1 MNRPAAGLGIA
12 PRRTVVSWV
21 HHHRQAASSS
31 LLRALRVPVA
41 TGLTWLVV
49 GIALALPASLL
60 VILQNIEAVSSD
72 MRSPARFSVLLESGT
87 SLNSAQDILR
97 RVESRV
103 DVRDVTLIP
112 QDQALARFA
121 ADTGL
126 VGLLDSIPDNPLPHT
141 LLVNPLA
148 SVESEGL
155 SALAQGL
162 KVVRGVDQVVFDTLW
177 QARLAG
183 VLQAGRRLV
192 MGIGLLMMMGAV
204 LILANTIRLAID
216 ARRDEIVVIKLIGA
230 NNAYARRPFSIPDVV
245 SFGGGLLG
253 ALWSRFFIYFL
264 SRLSAVQLTT
274 VIGVYRAGD
283 HGCLNMMF
291 LGGTLGLLSAGM
303 LQRVSLESLSPDS
316 FSFSTVSE
324 LFLD

>member
-60 VILQNIEAVSSD
+60 VILQNIEAVTSD

-87 SLNSAQDILR
+87 SLNSAQDILS

-121 ADTGL
+121 VDTGL

-155 SALAQGL
+155 SELAQGL
-162 KVVRGVDQVVFDTLW
+162 KAVRGVDQVVFDTLW

-230 NNAYARRPFSIPDVV
+230 NNAYARRPFLYTGLWSG
-245 SFGGGLLG
+245 FGGGLLG
-253 ALWSRFFIYFL
+253 AIMVGAFFIYL
-264 SRLSAVQLTT
+264 SEPVNQLLQLYNSDRRFTGLG
-274 VIGVYRAGD
+274 IMGV
-283 HGCLNMMF
+283 LNMMF
-291 LGGTLGLLSAGM
+291 LGGTLGLLSAWHAATSQ
-303 LQRVSLESLSPDS
+303 LRELEPR
-316 FSFSTVSE
+316 
-324 LFLD
+324 

>member
-60 VILQNIEAVSSD
+60 VILQNIEAVTSD

-87 SLNSAQDILR
+87 SLNSAQDILS

-148 SVESEGL
+148 SVESDGL
-155 SALAQGL
+155 SELAQGL
-162 KVVRGVDQVVFDTLW
+162 KAVRGVDQVVFDTLW

-230 NNAYARRPFSIPDVV
+230 TNAYARRPFLYTGLWSG
-245 SFGGGLLG
+245 FGGGLLG
-253 ALWSRFFIYFL
+253 AIMVGVFFIYL
-264 SRLSAVQLTT
+264 SEPVNQLLQLYDSDRRFTGLG
-274 VIGVYRAGD
+274 IMGV
-283 HGCLNMMF
+283 LNMMF
-291 LGGTLGLLSAGM
+291 LGGTLGLLSAWHAATSQ
-303 LQRVSLESLSPDS
+303 LRELEPR
-316 FSFSTVSE
+316 E
-324 LFLD
+324 LFILHG

>member
-60 VILQNIEAVSSD
+60 VILQNIEAVTSD

-87 SLNSAQDILR
+87 SLNSAQDILS

-141 LLVNPLA
+141 LLVNPLV

-155 SALAQGL
+155 SELAQGL
-162 KVVRGVDQVVFDTLW
+162 KAVRGVDQVVFDTLW

-204 LILANTIRLAID
+204 LILANMIRLAID

-230 NNAYARRPFSIPDVV
+230 NNAYARRPFLYTGLWSG
-245 SFGGGLLG
+245 FGGGLLG
-253 ALWSRFFIYFL
+253 AIMVGVFFIYL
-264 SRLSAVQLTT
+264 SEPVNQLLQLYNSDRRFTGLG
-274 VIGVYRAGD
+274 IMGV
-283 HGCLNMMF
+283 LNMMF
-291 LGGTLGLLSAGM
+291 LGGTLGLLSAWHAATSQ
-303 LQRVSLESLSPDS
+303 LRELEPR
-316 FSFSTVSE
+316 
-324 LFLD
+324 

>member
-60 VILQNIEAVSSD
+60 VILQNIEAVTSD

-87 SLNSAQDILR
+87 SLNSAQDILS

-112 QDQALARFA
+112 KDQALARFA
-121 ADTGL
+121 VDTGL

-155 SALAQGL
+155 SELAQGL

-230 NNAYARRPFSIPDVV
+230 NNAYARRPFLYTGLWSG
-245 SFGGGLLG
+245 FGGGLLG
-253 ALWSRFFIYFL
+253 AIMVGVFFIYL
-264 SRLSAVQLTT
+264 SEPVNQLLQLYNSDRRFTGLG
-274 VIGVYRAGD
+274 IMGV
-283 HGCLNMMF
+283 LNMMF
-291 LGGTLGLLSAGM
+291 LGGTLGLLSAWHAATSQ
-303 LQRVSLESLSPDS
+303 LRELEPR
-316 FSFSTVSE
+316 
-324 LFLD
+324 

>member
-60 VILQNIEAVSSD
+60 VILQNIEAVTSD

-87 SLNSAQDILR
+87 SLNSAQDILS

-155 SALAQGL
+155 SELAQGL
-162 KVVRGVDQVVFDTLW
+162 KAVRGVDQVVFDTLW

-230 NNAYARRPFSIPDVV
+230 TNAYARRPFLYTGLWSG
-245 SFGGGLLG
+245 FGGGLLG
-253 ALWSRFFIYFL
+253 AIMVGAFFIYL
-264 SRLSAVQLTT
+264 SEPVNQLLQLYNSDRRFTGLG
-274 VIGVYRAGD
+274 IMGV
-283 HGCLNMMF
+283 LNMMF
-291 LGGTLGLLSAGM
+291 LGGTLGLLSAWHAATSQ
-303 LQRVSLESLSPDS
+303 LRELEPR
-316 FSFSTVSE
+316 
-324 LFLD
+324 

>member
-1 MNRPAAGLGIA
+1 MNKPAAGLGIA
-12 PRRTVVSWV
+12 PRASVVSWI
-21 HHHRQAASSS
+21 HHHRQAASNS
-31 LLRALRVPVA
+31 LRRAFRLPVA

-60 VILQNIEAVSSD
+60 VILQNIEAVTGD
-72 MRSPARFSVLLESGT
+72 MRSPARFSVLLEADT
-87 SLNSAQDILR
+87 SLNAAQTILKR
-97 RVESRV
+97 IESRV

-155 SALAQGL
+155 SELAKGL

-192 MGIGLLMMMGAV
+192 MGVGLLMMMGAV
-204 LILANTIRLAID
+204 LILANTIRLAIE

-230 NNAYARRPFSIPDVV
+230 NDAYARRPFLYTGLWSG
-245 SFGGGLLG
+245 FGGGLLG
-253 ALWSRFFIYFL
+253 AIMVGVFFIYL
-264 SRLSAVQLTT
+264 SEPVNQLLQLYDSDRRFTGLG
-274 VIGVYRAGD
+274 IMGV
-283 HGCLNMMF
+283 LNMMF
-291 LGGTLGLLSAGM
+291 LGGALGLLSAWHAATTQ
-303 LQRVSLESLSPDS
+303 LRELEPR
-316 FSFSTVSE
+316 
-324 LFLD
+324 

>member
-87 SLNSAQDILR
+87 SLNSAQDILS

-141 LLVNPLA
+141 LLVNPLVSA
-148 SVESEGL
+148 ESEGL

-162 KVVRGVDQVVFDTLW
+162 KAVRGVDQVVFDTLW

-230 NNAYARRPFSIPDVV
+230 NNAYARRPFLYTGLWSG
-245 SFGGGLLG
+245 FGGGLLG
-253 ALWSRFFIYFL
+253 AIMVGVFFIYL
-264 SRLSAVQLTT
+264 SEPVNQLLQLYNSDRRFTGLG
-274 VIGVYRAGD
+274 IMGV
-283 HGCLNMMF
+283 LNMMF
-291 LGGTLGLLSAGM
+291 LGGTLGLLSAWHAATSQ
-303 LQRVSLESLSPDS
+303 LRELEPR
-316 FSFSTVSE
+316 
-324 LFLD
+324 

>member
-1 MNRPAAGLGIA
+1 M
-12 PRRTVVSWV
+12 
-21 HHHRQAASSS
+21 
-31 LLRALRVPVA
+31 
-41 TGLTWLVV
+41 V

-60 VILQNIEAVSSD
+60 VILQNIEAVTGD
-72 MRSPARFSVLLESGT
+72 MRSPARFSVLLEADT
-87 SLNSAQDILR
+87 SLNAAQTILKR
-97 RVESRV
+97 IESRV

-155 SALAQGL
+155 SELAKGL

-192 MGIGLLMMMGAV
+192 MGVGLLMMMGAV
-204 LILANTIRLAID
+204 LILANTIRLAIE

-230 NNAYARRPFSIPDVV
+230 NDAYARRPFLYTGLWSG
-245 SFGGGLLG
+245 FGGGLLG
-253 ALWSRFFIYFL
+253 AIMVGVFL
-264 SRLSAVQLTT
+264 SKNISNLSGR
-274 VIGVYRAGD
+274 IG
-283 HGCLNMMF
+283 LKNNLF
-291 LGGTLGLLSAGM
+291 
-303 LQRVSLESLSPDS
+303 EKI
-316 FSFSTVSE
+316 SE
-324 LFLD
+324 R

>member
-1 MNRPAAGLGIA
+1 
-12 PRRTVVSWV
+12 VVSWV

-60 VILQNIEAVSSD
+60 VILQNIEAVTSD

-87 SLNSAQDILR
+87 SLNSAQDILS

-112 QDQALARFA
+112 KDQALARFA
-121 ADTGL
+121 VDTGL

-155 SALAQGL
+155 SELAQGL

-230 NNAYARRPFSIPDVV
+230 NNAYARRPFLYTGLWSG
-245 SFGGGLLG
+245 FGGGLLG
-253 ALWSRFFIYFL
+253 AIMVGAFFIYL
-264 SRLSAVQLTT
+264 SEPVNQLLQLYNSDRRFTGLG
-274 VIGVYRAGD
+274 IMGV
-283 HGCLNMMF
+283 LNMMF
-291 LGGTLGLLSAGM
+291 LGGTLGLLSAWHAATSQ
-303 LQRVSLESLSPDS
+303 LRELEPR
-316 FSFSTVSE
+316 
-324 LFLD
+324 

>member
-60 VILQNIEAVSSD
+60 VILQNIEAVTSD

-87 SLNSAQDILR
+87 SLNSAQDILS

-155 SALAQGL
+155 SELAQGL
-162 KVVRGVDQVVFDTLW
+162 KAVRGVDQVVFDTLW

-230 NNAYARRPFSIPDVV
+230 NNAYARRPFLYTGLWSG
-245 SFGGGLLG
+245 FGGGLLG
-253 ALWSRFFIYFL
+253 AIMVGAFFIYL
-264 SRLSAVQLTT
+264 SEPVNQLLQLYNSDRRFTGLG
-274 VIGVYRAGD
+274 IMGV
-283 HGCLNMMF
+283 LNMMF
-291 LGGTLGLLSAGM
+291 LGGTLGLLSAWHAATSQ
-303 LQRVSLESLSPDS
+303 LRELEPR
-316 FSFSTVSE
+316 
-324 LFLD
+324 

>member
-60 VILQNIEAVSSD
+60 VILQNIEAVTSD

-87 SLNSAQDILR
+87 SLNSAQDILS

-112 QDQALARFA
+112 KDQALARFA

-141 LLVNPLA
+141 LLVNPLV

-155 SALAQGL
+155 SELAQGL
-162 KVVRGVDQVVFDTLW
+162 KAVRGVDQVVFDTLW

-230 NNAYARRPFSIPDVV
+230 NNAYARRPFLYTGLWSG
-245 SFGGGLLG
+245 FGGGLLG
-253 ALWSRFFIYFL
+253 AIMVGVFFIYL
-264 SRLSAVQLTT
+264 SEPVNQLLQLYNSDRRLTGLG
-274 VIGVYRAGD
+274 IMGV
-283 HGCLNMMF
+283 LNMMF
-291 LGGTLGLLSAGM
+291 LGGALGLLSAWHAATSQ
-303 LQRVSLESLSPDS
+303 LRELEPR
-316 FSFSTVSE
+316 
-324 LFLD
+324 

>member
-1 MNRPAAGLGIA
+1 
-12 PRRTVVSWV
+12 
-21 HHHRQAASSS
+21 
-31 LLRALRVPVA
+31 VA

-60 VILQNIEAVSSD
+60 VILQNIEAVTGD
-72 MRSPARFSVLLESGT
+72 MRSPARFSVLLEADT
-87 SLNSAQDILR
+87 SLNAAQTILKR
-97 RVESRV
+97 IESRV

-126 VGLLDSIPDNPLPHT
+126 VGLLNSIPDNPLPHT

-155 SALAQGL
+155 SELAKGL

-192 MGIGLLMMMGAV
+192 MGVGLLMMMGAV
-204 LILANTIRLAID
+204 LILANTIRLAIE

-230 NNAYARRPFSIPDVV
+230 NDAYARRPFLYTGLWSG
-245 SFGGGLLG
+245 FGGGLLG
-253 ALWSRFFIYFL
+253 AIMVGVFFIYL
-264 SRLSAVQLTT
+264 SEPVNQLLQLYDSDRRFTGLG
-274 VIGVYRAGD
+274 IMGV
-283 HGCLNMMF
+283 LNMMF
-291 LGGTLGLLSAGM
+291 LGGALGLLSAWHAATTQ
-303 LQRVSLESLSPDS
+303 LRELEPR
-316 FSFSTVSE
+316 
-324 LFLD
+324 

>member
-60 VILQNIEAVSSD
+60 VILQNIEAVTSD

-87 SLNSAQDILR
+87 SLNSAQDILS

-112 QDQALARFA
+112 KDQALARFA

-148 SVESEGL
+148 SVESDGL
-155 SALAQGL
+155 SELAQGL
-162 KVVRGVDQVVFDTLW
+162 KAVRGVDQVVFDTLW

-230 NNAYARRPFSIPDVV
+230 NNAYARRPFLYTGLWSG
-245 SFGGGLLG
+245 FGGGLLG
-253 ALWSRFFIYFL
+253 AIMVGVFFIYL
-264 SRLSAVQLTT
+264 SEPVNQLLQLYNSDRRFTGLG
-274 VIGVYRAGD
+274 IMGV
-283 HGCLNMMF
+283 LNMMF
-291 LGGTLGLLSAGM
+291 LGGTLGLLSAWHAATSQ
-303 LQRVSLESLSPDS
+303 LRELEPR
-316 FSFSTVSE
+316 
-324 LFLD
+324 

>member
-12 PRRTVVSWV
+12 PRRSVASWV

-41 TGLTWLVV
+41 TGVTWLVV

-60 VILQNIEAVSSD
+60 VILQNIEAVTSD
-72 MRSPARFSVLLESGT
+72 MRSPARFSVLLEAGT
-87 SLNSAQDILR
+87 SLSSAQDILS

-148 SVESEGL
+148 SVASEDL
-155 SALAQGL
+155 SELAQGL
-162 KVVRGVDQVVFDTLW
+162 KAVRGVDQVVFDTLW

-230 NNAYARRPFSIPDVV
+230 NNAYTRRPFLYTGLWSG
-245 SFGGGLLG
+245 FGGGLLG
-253 ALWSRFFIYFL
+253 AIMVGVFFIYL
-264 SRLSAVQLTT
+264 SEPVNQLLQLYNSDRRFTGLG
-274 VIGVYRAGD
+274 IMGV
-283 HGCLNMMF
+283 LNMMF
-291 LGGTLGLLSAGM
+291 LGGTLGLLSAWHAATSQ
-303 LQRVSLESLSPDS
+303 LRELEPR
-316 FSFSTVSE
+316 
-324 LFLD
+324 

>member
-1 MNRPAAGLGIA
+1 MNRPAAGLGID

-60 VILQNIEAVSSD
+60 VILQNIEAVTSD

-87 SLNSAQDILR
+87 SLNSAQDILS

-112 QDQALARFA
+112 KDQALARFA

-155 SALAQGL
+155 SELAQGL

-183 VLQAGRRLV
+183 VVQAGRRLV

-230 NNAYARRPFSIPDVV
+230 NNAYARRPFLYTGLWSG
-245 SFGGGLLG
+245 FGGGLLG
-253 ALWSRFFIYFL
+253 AIMVGFFFIYL
-264 SRLSAVQLTT
+264 SEPVNQLLQLYNSDRRFTGLG
-274 VIGVYRAGD
+274 IMGV
-283 HGCLNMMF
+283 LNMMF
-291 LGGTLGLLSAGM
+291 LGGTLGLLSAWHAATSQ
-303 LQRVSLESLSPDS
+303 LRELEPR
-316 FSFSTVSE
+316 
-324 LFLD
+324 

>member
-21 HHHRQAASSS
+21 HHHRQAASGS

-60 VILQNIEAVSSD
+60 VILQNIEAVTSD

-87 SLNSAQDILR
+87 SLNSAQDILS

-148 SVESEGL
+148 SVESDGL
-155 SALAQGL
+155 SELAQGL
-162 KVVRGVDQVVFDTLW
+162 KAVRGVDQVVFDTLW

-230 NNAYARRPFSIPDVV
+230 TNAYARRPFLYTGLWSG
-245 SFGGGLLG
+245 FGGGLLG
-253 ALWSRFFIYFL
+253 AIMVGVFFIYL
-264 SRLSAVQLTT
+264 SEPVNQLLQLYNSDRRFTGLG
-274 VIGVYRAGD
+274 IMGV
-283 HGCLNMMF
+283 LNMMF
-291 LGGTLGLLSAGM
+291 LGGTLGLLSAWHAATSQ
-303 LQRVSLESLSPDS
+303 LRELEPR
-316 FSFSTVSE
+316 
-324 LFLD
+324 

>member
-1 MNRPAAGLGIA
+1 MNKRAVGLGTA
-12 PRRTVVSWV
+12 PRATLVSWI

-31 LLRALRVPVA
+31 LLRALRLPVA

-60 VILQNIEAVSSD
+60 VILQNIETVTSD
-72 MRSPARFSVLLESGT
+72 MRSPARFSILLEGNV
-87 SLNSAQDILR
+87 SLTDAQDVSNRIQ
-97 RVESRV
+97 SRV

-126 VGLLDSIPDNPLPHT
+126 VGLLDSIPENPLPHT
-141 LLVNPLA
+141 LLVNPLD

-155 SALAQGL
+155 SQLAMALKAV
-162 KVVRGVDQVVFDTLW
+162 KGVDQVVFDTLW

-230 NNAYARRPFSIPDVV
+230 NDAYARRPFLYTGLWSG
-245 SFGGGLLG
+245 FGGGLLG
-253 ALWSRFFIYFL
+253 AIMVGAFFIYL
-264 SRLSAVQLTT
+264 SEPVNQLLQLYSSDQRFTGLG
-274 VIGVYRAGD
+274 IMGV
-283 HGCLNMMF
+283 LNMMLLGGF
-291 LGGTLGLLSAGM
+291 LGLFSAWHAATSQ
-303 LQRVSLESLSPDS
+303 LRELEPR
-316 FSFSTVSE
+316 
-324 LFLD
+324 

>member
-60 VILQNIEAVSSD
+60 VILQNIEAVTSD

-87 SLNSAQDILR
+87 SLNSAQDILS

-112 QDQALARFA
+112 KDQALARFA

-141 LLVNPLA
+141 LLVNPLV
-148 SVESEGL
+148 SVESDGL
-155 SALAQGL
+155 SELAQGL
-162 KVVRGVDQVVFDTLW
+162 KAVRGVDQVVFDTLW

-230 NNAYARRPFSIPDVV
+230 NNAYARRPFLYTGLWSG
-245 SFGGGLLG
+245 FGGGLLG
-253 ALWSRFFIYFL
+253 AIMVGVFFIYL
-264 SRLSAVQLTT
+264 SEPVNQLLQLYNSDRRFTGLG
-274 VIGVYRAGD
+274 IMGV
-283 HGCLNMMF
+283 LNMMF
-291 LGGTLGLLSAGM
+291 LGGTLGLLSAWHAATSQ
-303 LQRVSLESLSPDS
+303 LRELEPR
-316 FSFSTVSE
+316 
-324 LFLD
+324 

>member
-60 VILQNIEAVSSD
+60 VILQNIEAVTSD
-72 MRSPARFSVLLESGT
+72 MRSPARFSVLLELGT
-87 SLNSAQDILR
+87 SLNSAQDILS

-112 QDQALARFA
+112 KDQALARFA

-141 LLVNPLA
+141 LLVNPLV

-155 SALAQGL
+155 SELAQGL
-162 KVVRGVDQVVFDTLW
+162 KAVRGVDQVVFDTLW

-230 NNAYARRPFSIPDVV
+230 NNAYARRPFLYTGLWSG
-245 SFGGGLLG
+245 FGGGLLG
-253 ALWSRFFIYFL
+253 AIMVGVFFIYL
-264 SRLSAVQLTT
+264 SEPVNQLLQLYNSDRRFTGLG
-274 VIGVYRAGD
+274 IMGV
-283 HGCLNMMF
+283 LNMMF
-291 LGGTLGLLSAGM
+291 LGGTLGLLSAWHAATSQ
-303 LQRVSLESLSPDS
+303 LRELEPR
-316 FSFSTVSE
+316 
-324 LFLD
+324 

>member
-60 VILQNIEAVSSD
+60 VILQNIEAVTSD

-87 SLNSAQDILR
+87 SLNSAQDILS

-141 LLVNPLA
+141 LLVNPLV

-155 SALAQGL
+155 SELAQGL
-162 KVVRGVDQVVFDTLW
+162 KAVRGVDQVVFDTLW

-204 LILANTIRLAID
+204 LILANMIRLAID

-230 NNAYARRPFSIPDVV
+230 NNAYARRPFLYTGLWSG
-245 SFGGGLLG
+245 FGGGLLG
-253 ALWSRFFIYFL
+253 AIMVGVFFIYL
-264 SRLSAVQLTT
+264 SEPVNLLLQLYNSDRRFTGLG
-274 VIGVYRAGD
+274 ILGV
-283 HGCLNMMF
+283 LNMMF
-291 LGGTLGLLSAGM
+291 LGGTLGLLSAWHAATSQ
-303 LQRVSLESLSPDS
+303 LRELEPR
-316 FSFSTVSE
+316 
-324 LFLD
+324 

>member
-60 VILQNIEAVSSD
+60 VILQNIEAVTSD

-87 SLNSAQDILR
+87 SLNSAQDILS

-112 QDQALARFA
+112 KDQALARFA

-141 LLVNPLA
+141 LLVNPLV

-155 SALAQGL
+155 SELAQGL
-162 KVVRGVDQVVFDTLW
+162 KAVRGVDQVVFDTLW

-183 VLQAGRRLV
+183 ILQAGRRLV

-230 NNAYARRPFSIPDVV
+230 NNAYARRPFLYTGLWSG
-245 SFGGGLLG
+245 FGGGLLG
-253 ALWSRFFIYFL
+253 AIMVGVFFIYL
-264 SRLSAVQLTT
+264 SEPVNQLLQLYNSDRRFTGLG
-274 VIGVYRAGD
+274 IMGV
-283 HGCLNMMF
+283 LNMMF
-291 LGGTLGLLSAGM
+291 LGGTLGLLSAWHAATSQ
-303 LQRVSLESLSPDS
+303 LRELEPR
-316 FSFSTVSE
+316 
-324 LFLD
+324 

>member
-1 MNRPAAGLGIA
+1 
-12 PRRTVVSWV
+12 
-21 HHHRQAASSS
+21 
-31 LLRALRVPVA
+31 VA

-60 VILQNIEAVSSD
+60 VILQNIEAVTGD
-72 MRSPARFSVLLESGT
+72 MRSPARFSVLLEADT
-87 SLNSAQDILR
+87 SLNAAQTILKR
-97 RVESRV
+97 IESRV

-112 QDQALARFA
+112 QDEALARFA

-155 SALAQGL
+155 SELAKGL

-192 MGIGLLMMMGAV
+192 MGVGLLMMMGAV
-204 LILANTIRLAID
+204 LILANTIRLAIE

-230 NNAYARRPFSIPDVV
+230 NDAYARRPFLYTGLWSG
-245 SFGGGLLG
+245 FGGGLLG
-253 ALWSRFFIYFL
+253 AIMVGVFFIYL
-264 SRLSAVQLTT
+264 SEPVNQLLQLYDSDRRFTGLG
-274 VIGVYRAGD
+274 IMGV
-283 HGCLNMMF
+283 LNMMF
-291 LGGTLGLLSAGM
+291 LGGALGLLSAWHAATTQ
-303 LQRVSLESLSPDS
+303 LRELEPR
-316 FSFSTVSE
+316 
-324 LFLD
+324 

>member
-1 MNRPAAGLGIA
+1 
-12 PRRTVVSWV
+12 VSWV
-21 HHHRQAASSS
+21 HHHRQAASNS
-31 LLRALRVPVA
+31 LLRAFRLPVA

-60 VILQNIEAVSSD
+60 VILQNIEAVTGD
-72 MRSPARFSVLLESGT
+72 MRSPARFSVLLEADT
-87 SLNSAQDILR
+87 SLNAAQTILKR
-97 RVESRV
+97 IESRV

-155 SALAQGL
+155 SELAKGL

-192 MGIGLLMMMGAV
+192 MGIGLLMMVGAV
-204 LILANTIRLAID
+204 LILANTIRLAIE

-230 NNAYARRPFSIPDVV
+230 NDAYARRPFLYTGLWSG
-245 SFGGGLLG
+245 FGGGLLG
-253 ALWSRFFIYFL
+253 AIMVGVFFIYL
-264 SRLSAVQLTT
+264 SEPVNQLLQLYDSDRRFTGLG
-274 VIGVYRAGD
+274 IMGV
-283 HGCLNMMF
+283 LNMMF
-291 LGGTLGLLSAGM
+291 LGGALGLLSAWHAATTQ
-303 LQRVSLESLSPDS
+303 LRELEPR
-316 FSFSTVSE
+316 
-324 LFLD
+324 

>member
-12 PRRTVVSWV
+12 PRRSVASWV

-41 TGLTWLVV
+41 TGVTWLVV

-60 VILQNIEAVSSD
+60 VILQNIEAVTSD
-72 MRSPARFSVLLESGT
+72 MRSPARFSVLLEAGT
-87 SLNSAQDILR
+87 SLSSAQDILS

-148 SVESEGL
+148 SVASEDL
-155 SALAQGL
+155 SELAQGL
-162 KVVRGVDQVVFDTLW
+162 KAVRGVDQVVFDTLW

-230 NNAYARRPFSIPDVV
+230 NNAYARRPFLYTGLWSG
-245 SFGGGLLG
+245 FGGGLLG
-253 ALWSRFFIYFL
+253 AIMVGVFFIYL
-264 SRLSAVQLTT
+264 SEPVNQLLQLYSSDRRFTGLG
-274 VIGVYRAGD
+274 IMGV
-283 HGCLNMMF
+283 LNMMF
-291 LGGTLGLLSAGM
+291 LGGTLGLLSAWHAATSQ
-303 LQRVSLESLSPDS
+303 LRELEPR
-316 FSFSTVSE
+316 
-324 LFLD
+324 

>member
-1 MNRPAAGLGIA
+1 VNKRAVGLGTA
-12 PRRTVVSWV
+12 PRATLVSWI

-31 LLRALRVPVA
+31 LLRALRLPVA

-60 VILQNIEAVSSD
+60 VILQNIETVTSD
-72 MRSPARFSVLLESGT
+72 MRSPARFSILLEGNV
-87 SLNSAQDILR
+87 SLTDAQDVSNRIQ
-97 RVESRV
+97 SRV

-126 VGLLDSIPDNPLPHT
+126 VGLLDSIPENPLPHT
-141 LLVNPLA
+141 LLVNPLD

-155 SALAQGL
+155 SQLAMALKAV
-162 KVVRGVDQVVFDTLW
+162 KGVDQVVFDTLW

-230 NNAYARRPFSIPDVV
+230 NDAYARRPFLYTGLWSG
-245 SFGGGLLG
+245 FGGGLLG
-253 ALWSRFFIYFL
+253 AIMVGVFFIYL
-264 SRLSAVQLTT
+264 SEPVNQLLQLYSSDQRFTGLG
-274 VIGVYRAGD
+274 IMGV
-283 HGCLNMMF
+283 LNMMLLGGF
-291 LGGTLGLLSAGM
+291 LGLFSAWHAATSQ
-303 LQRVSLESLSPDS
+303 LRELEPR
-316 FSFSTVSE
+316 
-324 LFLD
+324 

>member
-1 MNRPAAGLGIA
+1 
-12 PRRTVVSWV
+12 
-21 HHHRQAASSS
+21 
-31 LLRALRVPVA
+31 VA

-60 VILQNIEAVSSD
+60 VILQNIEAVTGD
-72 MRSPARFSVLLESGT
+72 MRSPARFSVLLEADT
-87 SLNSAQDILR
+87 SLNAAQTILKR
-97 RVESRV
+97 IESRV

-155 SALAQGL
+155 SELAKGL

-192 MGIGLLMMMGAV
+192 MGVGLLMMMGAV
-204 LILANTIRLAID
+204 LILANTIRLAIE

-230 NNAYARRPFSIPDVV
+230 NDAYARRPFLYTGLWSG
-245 SFGGGLLG
+245 FGGGLLG
-253 ALWSRFFIYFL
+253 AIMVGVFFIYL
-264 SRLSAVQLTT
+264 SEPVNQLLQLYDSDRRFTGLG
-274 VIGVYRAGD
+274 ILGV
-283 HGCLNMMF
+283 LNMMF
-291 LGGTLGLLSAGM
+291 LGGALGLLSAWHAATTQ
-303 LQRVSLESLSPDS
+303 LRELEPR
-316 FSFSTVSE
+316 
-324 LFLD
+324 

>member
-60 VILQNIEAVSSD
+60 VILQNIEAVTSD

-87 SLNSAQDILR
+87 SLNSAQDILS

-112 QDQALARFA
+112 KDQALARFA

-141 LLVNPLA
+141 LLVNPLV

-155 SALAQGL
+155 SELAQGL
-162 KVVRGVDQVVFDTLW
+162 KAVRGVDQVVFDTLW

-192 MGIGLLMMMGAV
+192 MGIGLLIMMGAV

-230 NNAYARRPFSIPDVV
+230 NNAYARRPFLYTGLWSG
-245 SFGGGLLG
+245 FGGGLLG
-253 ALWSRFFIYFL
+253 AIMVGVFFIYL
-264 SRLSAVQLTT
+264 SEPVNQLLQLYNSDRRFTGLG
-274 VIGVYRAGD
+274 IMGV
-283 HGCLNMMF
+283 LNMMF
-291 LGGTLGLLSAGM
+291 LGGALGLLSAWHAATSQ
-303 LQRVSLESLSPDS
+303 LRELEPR
-316 FSFSTVSE
+316 
-324 LFLD
+324 

>member
-1 MNRPAAGLGIA
+1 
-12 PRRTVVSWV
+12 
-21 HHHRQAASSS
+21 
-31 LLRALRVPVA
+31 
-41 TGLTWLVV
+41 
-49 GIALALPASLL
+49 
-60 VILQNIEAVSSD
+60 
-72 MRSPARFSVLLESGT
+72 
-87 SLNSAQDILR
+87 LNSAQDILS

-112 QDQALARFA
+112 KDQALARFA

-141 LLVNPLA
+141 LLVNPLV

-155 SALAQGL
+155 SELAQGL
-162 KVVRGVDQVVFDTLW
+162 KAVRGVDQVVFDTLW

-230 NNAYARRPFSIPDVV
+230 NNAYARRPFLYTGLWSG
-245 SFGGGLLG
+245 FGGGLLG
-253 ALWSRFFIYFL
+253 AIMVGAFFIYL
-264 SRLSAVQLTT
+264 SEPVNQLLQLYNSDRRFTGLG
-274 VIGVYRAGD
+274 IMGV
-283 HGCLNMMF
+283 LNMMF
-291 LGGTLGLLSAGM
+291 LGGTLGLLSAWHAATSQ
-303 LQRVSLESLSPDS
+303 LRELEPR
-316 FSFSTVSE
+316 
-324 LFLD
+324 

>member
-60 VILQNIEAVSSD
+60 VILQNIEAVTSD

-87 SLNSAQDILR
+87 SLNSAQDILS

-112 QDQALARFA
+112 KDQALARFA

-155 SALAQGL
+155 SELAQGL
-162 KVVRGVDQVVFDTLW
+162 KAVRGVDQVVFDTLW

-204 LILANTIRLAID
+204 LILANMIRLAID

-230 NNAYARRPFSIPDVV
+230 NNAYARRPFLYTGLWSG
-245 SFGGGLLG
+245 FGGGLLG
-253 ALWSRFFIYFL
+253 AIMVGVFFIYL
-264 SRLSAVQLTT
+264 SEPVNQLLQLYNSDRRFTGLG
-274 VIGVYRAGD
+274 IMGV
-283 HGCLNMMF
+283 LNMMF
-291 LGGTLGLLSAGM
+291 LGGTLGLLSAWHAATSQ
-303 LQRVSLESLSPDS
+303 LRELEPR
-316 FSFSTVSE
+316 
-324 LFLD
+324 

>member
-31 LLRALRVPVA
+31 LLHALRVPVA

-60 VILQNIEAVSSD
+60 VILQNIEAVTSD

-87 SLNSAQDILR
+87 SLNSAQDILS

-155 SALAQGL
+155 SELAQGL
-162 KVVRGVDQVVFDTLW
+162 KAVRGVDQVVFDTLW

-230 NNAYARRPFSIPDVV
+230 TNAYARRPFLYTGLWSG
-245 SFGGGLLG
+245 FGGGLLG
-253 ALWSRFFIYFL
+253 AIMVGAFFIYL
-264 SRLSAVQLTT
+264 SEPVNQLLQLYNSDRRFTGLG
-274 VIGVYRAGD
+274 IMGV
-283 HGCLNMMF
+283 LNMMF
-291 LGGTLGLLSAGM
+291 LGGTLGLLSAWHAATSQ
-303 LQRVSLESLSPDS
+303 LRELEPR
-316 FSFSTVSE
+316 
-324 LFLD
+324 

>member
-60 VILQNIEAVSSD
+60 VILQNIEAVTSD

-87 SLNSAQDILR
+87 SLNSAQDILS

-112 QDQALARFA
+112 KDQALARFA

-141 LLVNPLA
+141 LLVNPLV

-155 SALAQGL
+155 SELAQGL

-230 NNAYARRPFSIPDVV
+230 NNAYARRPFLYTGLWSG
-245 SFGGGLLG
+245 FGGGLLG
-253 ALWSRFFIYFL
+253 AIMVGVFFIYL
-264 SRLSAVQLTT
+264 SEPVNQLLQLYNSDRRFTGLG
-274 VIGVYRAGD
+274 IMGV
-283 HGCLNMMF
+283 LNMMF
-291 LGGTLGLLSAGM
+291 LGGTLGLLSAWHAATSQ
-303 LQRVSLESLSPDS
+303 LRELEPR
-316 FSFSTVSE
+316 
-324 LFLD
+324 